1 MAANQEKQ
9 SFIDRALAHVERVGN
24 ALPNTSTLFG
34 LLALLVVFLS
44 WVFSAMGTSAVHPV
58 TDDVI
63 TPVNLLSGEGLRL
76 MVTELV
82 NNFTSFAP
90 LGTVLVAML
99 GLGIA
104 EETGLIS
111 SALRKLVMAAPQ
123 RLLTFVI
130 VLAGVLSNIAV
141 DAGYVLL
148 IPLGG
153 IIFLAV
159 GRHPLAGLAA
169 AFAGVSGGFSANLVV
184 GPLDALLGGISQE
197 AAHIFDPNY
206 TVNIAG
212 NFYFILISTLLVAVV
227 GTWVTEK
234 IVIPRLGSYTG
245 EEKAEELRDVTDEER
260 RGLRWAG
267 WALVGF
273 VVLLL
278 FTLFPENG
286 MLRNQETGDIL
297 NSPFMSGIVALIFV
311 AAAIAGIAYG
321 LGAKTI
327 TSDDDVIKGMDKTMN
342 TLGSYMVLVFFAAQ
356 FVAYFN
362 WTNLGVISAIKGA
375 EVLQASGLGPIPLL
389 IAFILFSALINI
401 VIGSASAKWA
411 LMAPI
416 FVPMFMILD
425 YSPELV
431 QAAYRVGDSV
441 TNIISPMMLYFA
453 LVLAFFQRYDQ
464 KAGLGTVIATMLPYS
479 VAFLISWSILFAIML
494 ALGIPVGPGTPLFL
508 D

>member
-1 MAANQEKQ
+1 MASTETKKP
-9 SFIDRALAHVERVGN
+9 FIDRALERVERIGN

-34 LLALLVVFLS
+34 LLALLVVVLS
-44 WVFSAMGTSAVHPV
+44 WVFSVIGTQAVHPV
-58 TDDVI
+58 TGDTI
-63 TPVNLLSGEGLRL
+63 LPVNLLSGEGLRR
-76 MVTELV
+76 MVTGLV
-82 NNFTSFAP
+82 GNFTSFAP

-104 EETGLIS
+104 EQTGLIS
-111 SALRKLVMAAPQ
+111 SALRKLVMAASK

-212 NFYFILISTLLVAVV
+212 NFYFILISTFLVAIV

-234 IVIPRLGSYTG
+234 IVVPRLGEYTG
-245 EEKAEELRDVTDEER
+245 DEKPEELRDLTDDER
-260 RGLRWAG
+260 KGLRWAG
-267 WALVGF
+267 LALVGF

-278 FTLFPENG
+278 FTLVPENG
-286 MLRNQETGDIL
+286 VLRNQETGDIL
-297 NSPFMSGIVALIFV
+297 NSPFMSGIVALIF
-311 AAAIAGIAYG
+311 AAAAVAGIAYG

-327 TSDDDVIKGMDKTMN
+327 TSDHDVIKGMDKTMN
-342 TLGSYMVLVFFAAQ
+342 TLGSYLVLVFFAAQ

-389 IAFILFSALINI
+389 VAFILFSALINI

-416 FVPMFMILD
+416 FVPMFMILG

-441 TNIISPMMLYFA
+441 TNIVSPMMLYFA
-453 LVLAFFQRYDQ
+453 LILAFFQRYDK

-479 VAFLISWSILFAIML
+479 VVFLIAWTIMFALML
-494 ALGIPVGPGTPLFL
+494 AFGIPIGPGTELFL